1 MKVQDLLTLLEGL
14 CPLSYACDWDNP
26 GLQVG
31 RREMKIYGIYVALD
45 LTEKVIWDARHC
57 GCNCVLTHH
66 PLLFSPLRRVA
77 EDSVPGRLALT
88 LAEEKMACVSM
99 HTNFDAA
106 PGCMADL
113 AADRLGLRDS
123 VYLEPVADGGI
134 GKVGNLPEPMTP
146 EAFCQQVKTVFRLPA
161 VTLYD
166 GGPEGR
172 SISRVGIL
180 PGSGKGEIPLAQ
192 ALGAQAYVTGD
203 VGHHPGLDAMADGLA
218 VIDAGHYGIEWIFID
233 FMAAWLR
240 EHLTDP
246 VQVSRA
252 PFQIP
257 SRVV

>member
-1 MKVQDLLTLLEGL
+1 MAEMTRQKFAGSSTCLLYTSFHVQDNGQGRL
-14 CPLSYACDWDNP
+14 CGIVKVFDHQLPGPGALGPGAVSYTHLSYACDWDNP

-77 EDSVPGRLALT
+77 EDTVPGRLALT

-134 GKVGNLPEPMTP
+134 GKVGNLPEPVSL
-146 EAFCQQVKTVFRLPA
+146 EAFCQQVKTAFRLPA

-172 SISRVGIL
+172 TISRVGIL
-180 PGSGKGEIPLAQ
+180 RGSGKGEIPLALSLIHISSSTP
-192 ALGAQAYVTGD
+192 A
-203 VGHHPGLDAMADGLA
+203 
-218 VIDAGHYGIEWIFID
+218 
-233 FMAAWLR
+233 
-240 EHLTDP
+240 
-246 VQVSRA
+246 
-252 PFQIP
+252 
-257 SRVV
+257 